1 MGGLTEVETDH
12 VVANTEKRPLRVIH
26 FPTATSGN
34 SWGLSRG
41 ERALGLF
48 SDVLVVGEDRL
59 GYRADRRITFRDSST
74 RFGVGANYMI
84 LAREVVRLLAR
95 YDIFHLN
102 FGRSLID
109 FPEHGR
115 DLLDLSLYARR
126 GQVFMTYNGC
136 DARQRDQTLRQTTL
150 SACHNDDCYG
160 GICLD
165 GRHDETVRRRIEL
178 VDAVADGIFALT
190 PDLLRYLPDRAVF
203 LPVTIAD
210 WDRLQSCYPDSLPKT
225 LRIAHAPTDRG
236 AKGTHTILAVL
247 EEVQRLYPGRVEVL
261 LIENVSHEEALEML
275 ASAHLLIDQILI
287 GWYGAVA
294 VEAMRMGVPVIAFV
308 RGEDLARVPPA
319 MASDCRRAILS
330 ATPGSLFD
338 RIASIIEDPNQLLD
352 LHDHAGVYVERW
364 HDPLKVASITKAIYE
379 EAVA

>member
-1 MGGLTEVETDH
+1 MRAV
-12 VVANTEKRPLRVIH
+12 H

-41 ERALGLF
+41 ERALGLV
-48 SDVLVVGEDRL
+48 SDVLVVGADHL
-59 GYRADRRITFRDSST
+59 GYCADRRVTFHDPST
-74 RFGVGANYMI
+74 HFGVAANYMV

-115 DLLDLSLYARR
+115 NLLDLPLYAKR
-126 GQVFMTYNGC
+126 GHVFVTYNGC
-136 DARQRDQTLRQTTL
+136 DARQRDLTLRQTTL

-165 GRHDETVRRRIEL
+165 GRHDDSVRRRIQR

-203 LPVTIAD
+203 LPVTIAN
-210 WDRLQSCYPDSLPKT
+210 WDRLHPNYPDSMPDT

-236 AKGTHTILAVL
+236 AKGTQIILAVL
-247 EEVQRLYPGRVEVL
+247 EKIQRLYPGRVEVL
-261 LIENVSHEEALEML
+261 LIEKVSHEEALEML

-294 VEAMRMGVPVIAFV
+294 VEAMRMGVPVVAFI
-308 RGEDLARVPPA
+308 REEDLARVPPA

-330 ATPGSLFD
+330 ATPGTLLD
-338 RIASIIEDPNQLLD
+338 RIASIVEDPDRLLD
-352 LHDHAGVYVERW
+352 LHDHAVAYVGRW
-364 HDPLKVASITKAIYE
+364 HDPVKVASITKVAYE
-379 EAVA
+379 ETIV